1 MDSILQQFLKLRQT
15 DYLVLDQNFGVQETS
30 ETIWK
35 FTENCE
41 PVQLRQDVRDYFP
54 ELIGTEE
61 IIEAI
66 IQGEQECFELN
77 AITRQNADKSLVY
90 FNIYFIRIPVEGE
103 IPPQLILLFEDAT
116 QRMNLEQALVQETN
130 ESRLLLNAY
139 SRSQNY
145 INKIITSMED
155 SLIVTDQKGIIKKV
169 NAATLSLLGYQEQD
183 LIQQP
188 LASIVNNDSFL
199 KQFLN
204 EPTLNDEEILFKNLE
219 LPCRKK
225 NGDKIIIE
233 FSISALKT
241 DLDDSQDLI
250 YVGRDVTARK
260 RGQQR
265 MLAQY
270 KISRVL
276 SEANHIPEAL
286 IKILLVVCE
295 TLEWSI
301 GEVWMPEDVHSCP
314 LILDPN
320 HPDSDSNLPESLPKL
335 RCIERWGKPV
345 LNLEEFNEE
354 SQSITFEFNVGLPG
368 CIWGSGLAH
377 WIEDVMENDQFTRR
391 DLAQKLGLH
400 TAFGFPIK
408 DGKEVLGVITFLSQ
422 DVRSSDPELM
432 QTMSALGSQLGLF
445 IKRKRMEI
453 ALHHQ
458 QQQTER
464 LLLNILPEPI
474 AERLKQEPKTIAE
487 NFAEVTVLFAD
498 IVGFTQISSCLT
510 PIALVTLLNDLF
522 SSFDRLTEK
531 YGLEKIKTIGDAY
544 MVVGGL
550 PHHRPDH
557 AVAIANMALDMQAA
571 ILDFNQQHNKAF
583 SLRIGIH
590 SGPVVA
596 GVIGIKKFLYDLWGD
611 TVNIASRMESH
622 GLAGRIQISEATY
635 KLLPNQYI
643 VIKRGMI
650 SIKGKGGMNTYFL
663 LGNKQENN
671 PSILSQ
677 MLPPK
682 HLPTKLATQR
692 MVEILHNK
700 LAENSDLDFSEIE
713 SSS

>member
-1 MDSILQQFLKLRQT
+1 MDLLLQQFLKVRQT
-15 DYLVLDQNFGVQETS
+15 DYLVLDQHFKIQES
-30 ETIWK
+30 SDKIGQ
-35 FTENCE
+35 FTENYE
-41 PVQLRQDVRDYFP
+41 PVQLGQDVRDYFP
-54 ELIGTEE
+54 ELIGTEA

-66 IQGEQECFELN
+66 LQGEQENFELN
-77 AITRQNADKSLVY
+77 AITRQNADHSLVY
-90 FNIYFIRIPVEGE
+90 FNIYFIRFSLSTEVHH
-103 IPPQLILLFEDAT
+103 QLILLFEDAT

-155 SLIVTDQKGIIKKV
+155 SLIVTNQKGIIKKV

-204 EPTLNDEEILFKNLE
+204 EPTLDDEEILFKNIE
-219 LPCRKK
+219 LSCRKK

-233 FSISALKT
+233 FSISALRT
-241 DLDDSQDLI
+241 DLDNSQDLI

-260 RGQQR
+260 RDQQR

-270 KISRVL
+270 QISRVL
-276 SEANHIPEAL
+276 SEANHISEAL
-286 IKILLVVCE
+286 IQILLVVCE

-301 GEVWMPEDVHSCP
+301 GEVWMPDDINGSS
-314 LILDPN
+314 LILDPH
-320 HPDSDSNLPESLPKL
+320 HPDADSNLPESLPKL
-335 RCIERWGKPV
+335 HCIERWGKPI

-354 SQSITFEFNVGLPG
+354 SQSITFELNGGLPG
-368 CIWGSGLAH
+368 CIWGSGLAD
-377 WIEDVMENDQFTRR
+377 WIEDMMENDQFIRR
-391 DLAQKLGLH
+391 DLAKKLGLH

-422 DVRSSDPELM
+422 DVRSADAELM
-432 QTMSALGSQLGLF
+432 QTMTAIGNQLGLF

-474 AERLKQEPKTIAE
+474 ANRLKQEPKTIAE

-498 IVGFTQISSCLT
+498 IVGFTQISSSLS

-522 SSFDRLTEK
+522 STFDRLTEK
-531 YGLEKIKTIGDAY
+531 YELEKIKTIGDAY

-571 ILDFNQQHNKAF
+571 ILDFNQEHNKAF

-622 GLAGRIQISEATY
+622 GLAGRIQISEDTY

-643 VIKRGMI
+643 VVKRGMI
-650 SIKGKGGMNTYFL
+650 SIKGKGAMNTYFL
-663 LGNKQENN
+663 LGNKQENS

-677 MLPPK
+677 MLPAK

-700 LAENSDLDFSEIE
+700 LAENSDLDFFEIE
-713 SSS
+713 SGS